1 MKRISCFLLCI
12 LLLCLAP
19 VTPARAEYDFDVGQ
33 NWDQGILAGGIYD
46 LYAWVGDNA
55 DDYTYQWQ
63 ADAAFGDGSWFDLED
78 NANPYGYSGTD
89 TYHMEFITQRADG
102 QIVGSGWETIPFRC
116 LITHKQTGVTKAT
129 ASMFMNIYT
138 SSDLPDY
145 LERQGFGLYEPTING
160 AADLKTSDDVN
171 YTATAFA
178 GTQLQLV
185 TGCWRP
191 NSNHLLRQ
199 SNFTEDI
206 EIWITENGKTL
217 KVGNDTKYTPYTIG
231 TNAVTIAFKLHHAL
245 GIHDLGYYETKTVKL
260 STKEPDGVAYGTT
273 KNDISLLKERYN
285 ESQKLSAIPKG
296 TKLKVTE
303 KAANWCQVVYNGYL
317 GYVATS
323 ALTLDENIPII
334 DHVDVTITEP
344 VAGNLPATTCTV
356 TPNSCTATY
365 IDWEDRTEDRFMN
378 PGEAF
383 QKGHSYRLIIWVT
396 AKDGYEFKLDS
407 SDKMLATA
415 TINQKLPA
423 FTTRAYEQII
433 GKVMELTYDFNN
445 VKEEQES
452 HTCTPVLVPRVAPTC
467 TKAGHEAYYKC
478 ACGMQYRDSQGKHAV
493 DASVWGVLPAT
504 GHTPGN
510 WRYNT
515 AEHYRYCSQC
525 GEMLATEAHNGGK
538 ATCAE
543 KGKCAVCGYGYL
555 PENENHTPQSK
566 WTACGALYHAHLC
579 DLCGAHCD
587 PEEHLPGP
595 AATETEPQTCKVC
608 NFIITPAK
616 NHTHELTKV
625 AEIPATCTKDGLRE
639 HYTCSGCPELFADAA
654 AAEKIPEM
662 TALVIPALGHTQADS
677 WGFDDLEHW
686 RFCASCNEP
695 MTETSK
701 PHDLVDGICSVCGYT
716 GQPVQPSETEA
727 PTTQPTEA
735 PAIQPTMPAD
745 KAEKPDGTNWLLL
758 VLVGLV
764 LFAAA
769 LTATVLVLKKKNK

>member
-1 MKRISCFLLCI
+1 MKKITCFLLCV
-12 LLLCLAP
+12 LLLCLTP
-19 VTPARAEYDFDVGQ
+19 VAPARAEYDFDVGQ
-33 NWDQGILAGGIYD
+33 NWDQWILAGGIYD

-63 ADAAFGDGSWFDLED
+63 ADAAFGKGSWFDLED
-78 NANPYGYSGTD
+78 NADPYGYSGTD
-89 TYHMEFITQRADG
+89 TYHMALITQRADG
-102 QIVGSGWETIPFRC
+102 QIVGSGWENIPFRC
-116 LITHKQTGVTKAT
+116 VITHKQTGVTKVT
-129 ASMFMNIYT
+129 ANMFMNIYT

-178 GTQLQLV
+178 GTQLKLF

-191 NSNHLLRQ
+191 DSDHLLRQ
-199 SNFTEDI
+199 SNFTEDV

-231 TNAVTIAFKLHHAL
+231 ANAVTIAFKLHHTL

-273 KNDISLLKERYN
+273 KNEISLLKERYN
-285 ESQKLSAIPKG
+285 ESQKLSTIPKG

-303 KAANWCQVVYNGYL
+303 KSANWCQVVYNGYV

-344 VAGNLPATTCTV
+344 VAGKLPATTCTV

-365 IDWEDRTEDRFMN
+365 IDWEDITEDRFMN

-415 TINQKLPA
+415 MINQKLPA

-445 VKEEQES
+445 VKEEQQQES

-478 ACGMQYRDSQGKHAV
+478 ACGMQYRDSQGKNAV

-525 GEMLATEAHNGGK
+525 GEMLDNEAHNGGQ
-538 ATCAE
+538 ATCVE

-587 PEEHLPGP
+587 SEEHVPGP

-625 AEIPATCTKDGLRE
+625 EPVAATCMEPGVME
-639 HYTCSGCPELFADAA
+639 HYSCSGCSDLFSDAEGKNKLPEVTLG
-654 AAEKIPEM
+654 
-662 TALVIPALGHTQADS
+662 ALGHTVAEEWSMD
-677 WGFDDLEHW
+677 ENYHW
-686 RFCASCNEP
+686 RICTVCKQELS
-695 MTETSK
+695 ETK
-701 PHDLVDGICSVCGYT
+701 MVHEEVPCSCGYGSGQQT
-716 GQPVQPSETEA
+716 GTE
-727 PTTQPTEA
+727 PTA
-735 PAIQPTMPAD
+735 PAATQLQTP
-745 KAEKPDGTNWLLL
+745 EKPAPAESDSMDWIMIVMIVIFCFG
-758 VLVGLV
+758 VGLV
-764 LFAAA
+764 
-769 LTATVLVLKKKNK
+769 ATVLIMKKKGTKK